1 MTQTEQSPIDPDI
14 RHDPAQQRFAA
25 SVDGH
30 EAELLYELRD
40 GVVRIVHTGV
50 PQAIGGRGVAG
61 ALVRKA
67 LDFARA
73 EGYKVRP
80 DCAYAAQYFQR
91 HPEFGALLG

>member
-1 MTQTEQSPIDPDI
+1 MTQTEPLPIEPDI
-14 RHDPAQQRFAA
+14 RHQPAEGRFST
-25 SVDGH
+25 SVAGH

-67 LDFARA
+67 LDFARSQ
-73 EGYKVRP
+73 GYKVRP

-91 HPEFGALLG
+91 HPELGTLLS

>member
-1 MTQTEQSPIDPDI
+1 MTRTEQPSMEPDI
-14 RHDPAQQRFAA
+14 RHEPAQQRFST

-67 LDFARA
+67 LDFARSQ
-73 EGYKVRP
+73 GYKVRP

-91 HPEFGALLG
+91 HPELGTLLG

>member
-1 MTQTEQSPIDPDI
+1 MRHTDPPHEAPDI
-14 RHDPAQQRFAA
+14 RHESAQSRFATT
-25 SVDGH
+25 VDGH
-30 EAELLYELRD
+30 EAELVYQLRD

-50 PQAIGGRGVAG
+50 PQAIGGRGVAA
-61 ALVRKA
+61 ALVQKA

-91 HPEFGALLG
+91 HPELGALLG

>member
-1 MTQTEQSPIDPDI
+1 MTQNDPLASDPDV
-14 RHDPAQQRFAA
+14 RHEPAQGRFATT
-25 SVDGH
+25 VDGH

-50 PQAIGGRGVAG
+50 PQAIGGRGVAA

-67 LDFARA
+67 LDFARSQ
-73 EGYKVRP
+73 GYKVRP

-91 HPEFGALLG
+91 HPELGTLLG